1 MSGNGFGKEDISRT
15 AIPARPYAMDMA
27 TINRLMARLQTIS
40 DDKAKGK
47 ITFQQANKKAVEAIR
62 LMYSKEQICCMV
74 SLIILSALSLT
85 ALVHYAR
92 LSIGRMSRMPDEKS
106 RSDLFN
112 YRLMT
117 VVSLLVLS
125 VSVGSIIVYG
135 SSLK

>member
-1 MSGNGFGKEDISRT
+1 
-15 AIPARPYAMDMA
+15 
-27 TINRLMARLQTIS
+27 
-40 DDKAKGK
+40 
-47 ITFQQANKKAVEAIR
+47 
-62 LMYSKEQICCMV
+62 MYSKEQICCMV
-74 SLIILSALSLT
+74 SLIILLALSLT

>member
-1 MSGNGFGKEDISRT
+1 
-15 AIPARPYAMDMA
+15 
-27 TINRLMARLQTIS
+27 
-40 DDKAKGK
+40 
-47 ITFQQANKKAVEAIR
+47 
-62 LMYSKEQICCMV
+62 MYSKEQICCMV
-74 SLIILSALSLT
+74 SLIILSALSLA
-85 ALVHYAR
+85 ALVYYAR

>member
-1 MSGNGFGKEDISRT
+1 
-15 AIPARPYAMDMA
+15 
-27 TINRLMARLQTIS
+27 
-40 DDKAKGK
+40 
-47 ITFQQANKKAVEAIR
+47 
-62 LMYSKEQICCMV
+62 MV

-117 VVSLLVLS
+117 VVSLLVLT
-125 VSVGSIIVYG
+125 VSVVALVTYNKSFYQ
-135 SSLK
+135 

>member
-1 MSGNGFGKEDISRT
+1 
-15 AIPARPYAMDMA
+15 
-27 TINRLMARLQTIS
+27 
-40 DDKAKGK
+40 
-47 ITFQQANKKAVEAIR
+47 
-62 LMYSKEQICCMV
+62 MYSKEQICCMV
-74 SLIILSALSLT
+74 SLIILSSLSLT

>member
-1 MSGNGFGKEDISRT
+1 
-15 AIPARPYAMDMA
+15 
-27 TINRLMARLQTIS
+27 
-40 DDKAKGK
+40 
-47 ITFQQANKKAVEAIR
+47 
-62 LMYSKEQICCMV
+62 MYSKEQICCMV
-74 SLIILSALSLT
+74 SLIILSALSLA

-92 LSIGRMSRMPDEKS
+92 LSIRRMPDEKS

>member
-1 MSGNGFGKEDISRT
+1 
-15 AIPARPYAMDMA
+15 
-27 TINRLMARLQTIS
+27 
-40 DDKAKGK
+40 
-47 ITFQQANKKAVEAIR
+47 
-62 LMYSKEQICCMV
+62 MYSKEQICCMV

-92 LSIGRMSRMPDEKS
+92 LSIGRMNRMPDEKS

>member
-1 MSGNGFGKEDISRT
+1 
-15 AIPARPYAMDMA
+15 
-27 TINRLMARLQTIS
+27 
-40 DDKAKGK
+40 
-47 ITFQQANKKAVEAIR
+47 
-62 LMYSKEQICCMV
+62 MYSKAQICCMV
-74 SLIILSALSLT
+74 SLIILSALSLA

>member
-1 MSGNGFGKEDISRT
+1 
-15 AIPARPYAMDMA
+15 
-27 TINRLMARLQTIS
+27 
-40 DDKAKGK
+40 
-47 ITFQQANKKAVEAIR
+47 
-62 LMYSKEQICCMV
+62 MYSKEQICCMV
-74 SLIILSALSLT
+74 SLIILSALSLV

>member
-1 MSGNGFGKEDISRT
+1 
-15 AIPARPYAMDMA
+15 
-27 TINRLMARLQTIS
+27 
-40 DDKAKGK
+40 
-47 ITFQQANKKAVEAIR
+47 
-62 LMYSKEQICCMV
+62 MV

-117 VVSLLVLS
+117 VVSLLVLT
-125 VSVGSIIVYG
+125 VSVVALVTCNKSFYQ
-135 SSLK
+135 

>member
-1 MSGNGFGKEDISRT
+1 
-15 AIPARPYAMDMA
+15 
-27 TINRLMARLQTIS
+27 
-40 DDKAKGK
+40 
-47 ITFQQANKKAVEAIR
+47 
-62 LMYSKEQICCMV
+62 MYSKEQIYCMV

-117 VVSLLVLS
+117 VVSLLVLT
-125 VSVGSIIVYG
+125 VSVVALVTYNKSFYQ
-135 SSLK
+135 

>member
-1 MSGNGFGKEDISRT
+1 
-15 AIPARPYAMDMA
+15 
-27 TINRLMARLQTIS
+27 
-40 DDKAKGK
+40 
-47 ITFQQANKKAVEAIR
+47 
-62 LMYSKEQICCMV
+62 MYSKEQICCMF

>member
-1 MSGNGFGKEDISRT
+1 
-15 AIPARPYAMDMA
+15 
-27 TINRLMARLQTIS
+27 
-40 DDKAKGK
+40 
-47 ITFQQANKKAVEAIR
+47 
-62 LMYSKEQICCMV
+62 MYSKEQICCMF

-117 VVSLLVLS
+117 VVSLLVLT
-125 VSVGSIIVYG
+125 VSVVALVTYNKSFYQ
-135 SSLK
+135 